1 MKLSTIIL
9 SAGLLFVF
17 ACSES
22 KQQPDAS
29 VKQEE
34 SLQINEN
41 QAAEVAL
48 SFVNAYVVN
57 CNQMS
62 KALAVEEWVAMNM
75 QTTFEFKA
83 ALTNLINEAKKND
96 PEMGLEADPIFNA
109 QDYPENGFEL
119 ESLDKTGNIIHLKGK
134 GQSDFKLTLQM
145 KQDNGAWLVNSCGMV
160 NNTIN

>member
-9 SAGLLFVF
+9 SACLLFVV

-22 KQQPDAS
+22 KEPDAL

-34 SLQINEN
+34 ALQINEN
-41 QAAEVAL
+41 QAVEVAL

-62 KALAVEEWVAMNM
+62 KALAVEEWVVMNT
-75 QTTFEFKA
+75 QTTMEFKA
-83 ALTNLINEAKKND
+83 ALTNLVNEAKKND
-96 PEMGLEADPIFNA
+96 PEIGLEADPILNA

-119 ESLDKTGNIIHLKGK
+119 ESLDQTGNIIHLKGK
-134 GQSDFKLTLQM
+134 GQPEFKLNLQM
-145 KQDNGAWLVNSCGMV
+145 KQENGAWLVNSCGMV
-160 NNTIN
+160 NNTFN

>member
-1 MKLSTIIL
+1 MRLGTIIL
-9 SAGLLFVF
+9 STSLLALV
-17 ACSES
+17 ACTES
-22 KQQPDAS
+22 KEHTDTAT
-29 VKQEE
+29 KQEE
-34 SLQINEN
+34 AVTVNEN
-41 QAAEVAL
+41 QAVEVAL

-57 CNQMS
+57 CNQMG
-62 KALAVEEWVAMNM
+62 KALAVEEWVTMNT

-83 ALTNLINEAKKND
+83 ALTNLVNEAKKND

-134 GQSDFKLTLQM
+134 GQPDYKLTLQM

>member
-9 SAGLLFVF
+9 SAGLLVLV

-22 KQQPDAS
+22 KESDAV

-34 SLQINEN
+34 ALQINEN
-41 QAAEVAL
+41 QAVEVAL

-62 KALAVEEWVAMNM
+62 KALAVEEWVAMNT
-75 QTTFEFKA
+75 QTTMEFKA
-83 ALTNLINEAKKND
+83 ALTNLVNEAKKNN
-96 PEMGLEADPIFNA
+96 PEIGLEADPILNA

-119 ESLDKTGNIIHLKGK
+119 ESLDQTVNIIHLKGK
-134 GQSDFKLTLQM
+134 GQPEFKLTLQM
-145 KQDNGAWLVNSCGMV
+145 KQENGAWLVNSCGMV
-160 NNTIN
+160 NNTFN